1 MLNAARPI
9 TRGLI
14 CVIDDDEE
22 LRGSLDSLFRSAKFE
37 VRTFEEPNAYLAC
50 GVAANAA
57 CLVLDIHF
65 RGIDGLDFHRCL
77 RERNVRVPVVLIT
90 GRGDIPMTVRA
101 MKAGAS
107 NFLTKPFADHD
118 ILMAVEEA
126 VECDRRQR
134 SDAQTEL
141 EIRSRYGSLTL
152 RERQVMAL
160 VTSGLMNK
168 QVAGRLGIS
177 LVTVKIHRG
186 NLMDKMK
193 AKSFADLVR
202 MAGTLGAPDESILR

>member
-1 MLNAARPI
+1 MLNAAGPI

-37 VRTFEEPNAYLAC
+37 VRTFEEPNDFLAC
-50 GVAANAA
+50 NAAASAA

-65 RGIDGLDFHRCL
+65 RGIDGLDFQQSL
-77 RERNVRVPVVLIT
+77 RERGVRIPIVLIT

-101 MKAGAS
+101 MKAGAV
-107 NFLTKPFADHD
+107 NVLTKPFADHD

-126 VECDRRQR
+126 VESDRRRR
-134 SDAQTEL
+134 SDVRTEL
-141 EIRSRYGSLTL
+141 EILSRYESLTP

-168 QVAGRLGIS
+168 QVAARLGIS

-202 MAGTLGAPDESILR
+202 MADPLGPREGLTLR

>member
-14 CVIDDDEE
+14 CVIDDDKE

-37 VRTFEEPNAYLAC
+37 VRTFEEPNEYLAC
-50 GVAANAA
+50 DAATCAS

-65 RGIDGLDFHRCL
+65 RGIDGIDFQRSL

-101 MKAGAS
+101 MKAGAA

-118 ILMAVEEA
+118 ILMAVEDA
-126 VECDRRQR
+126 IECDRRQR
-134 SDAQTEL
+134 SDVQAEL
-141 EIRSRYGSLTL
+141 EIRSRYGSLTP
-152 RERQVMAL
+152 RERQVLGL

-193 AKSFADLVR
+193 ARSFADLVR
-202 MAGTLGAPDESILR
+202 MADALGVRDSSALR